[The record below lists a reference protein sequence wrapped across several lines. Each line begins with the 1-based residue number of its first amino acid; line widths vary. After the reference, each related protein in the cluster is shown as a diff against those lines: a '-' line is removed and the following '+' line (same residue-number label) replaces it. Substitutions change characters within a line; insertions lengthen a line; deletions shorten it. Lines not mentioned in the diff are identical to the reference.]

1 MFMKKDTSTK
11 QVDVFDSVVSDQ
23 IAGNKTD
30 SKKRKT
36 YKPSAKLTKFIK
48 KQKKDELTN
57 SPSQIF
63 NEKEQSP
70 AENLSAAEVSPT
82 SAEEMSQTSAEEMS
96 QTSAEEVSQTTAGLD
111 EKDRKAQSQQRSA
124 EAWSKL
130 FNSKAK
136 TLPLCS
142 GHKEQSVVRTVKKS
156 GENMGRQFYCCARP
170 MGAAGD
176 KEARCSYFQWA
187 NGA

>member
-82 SAEEMSQTSAEEMS
+82 SAEEMSQTSAEE
-96 QTSAEEVSQTTAGLD
+96 VSQTTAGLD

-176 KEARCSYFQWA
+176 KEGRCSYFQWA